1 MNQTSAG
8 QSRVLPTAAIDHKA
22 VLTANKASVPR
33 YTSYPTA
40 PQFKAGAG
48 PALMDQMLQDL
59 PVDDPVSV
67 YIHIPFCDRLCWF
80 CGCHTRHTLKYAP
93 IKNYLTYLRR
103 EISLLS
109 DRLPF
114 RPRLKSLHLGGGSPS
129 LLKQHDMADLQASL
143 AATFQFQPDTEIS
156 IEIDPSDAN
165 DELYEGLLALGVTR
179 ASIGV
184 QDFHP
189 DVQTAIN
196 RPQSFE
202 QTQKVVKRLRQIGIG
217 SINVD
222 ALYGLPLQS
231 THRLRDTLAK
241 CVALEADRMALF
253 GYAHIPWF
261 KKHQRLISEAD
272 LPDTMM
278 RFEQAVMAG
287 QYLQTAGYHAIG
299 IDHFAKPHDALSLA
313 AQNGTLHRNFQGY
326 TTDNCK
332 TLFGLGASS
341 IGRFDGGYVQNL
353 VATGQY
359 QDCVTNG
366 RLPTDKGVVL
376 SIDDKIRAH
385 IIERLMCDFRIC
397 FTALEQRFSGKVDS
411 NQLETYRSE
420 AARMAAQDQF
430 GLCSFSENTLSIP
443 VEARA
448 FARIIAA
455 GFDAYYQRESAQYS
469 KAV

>member
-1 MNQTSAG
+1 
-8 QSRVLPTAAIDHKA
+8 
-22 VLTANKASVPR
+22 
-33 YTSYPTA
+33 
-40 PQFKAGAG
+40 
-48 PALMDQMLQDL
+48 MDQMLRSL
-59 PVDDPVSV
+59 PTDDAVSV

-93 IKNYLTYLRR
+93 IKGYLTYLHQ
-103 EISLLS
+103 EIRLLS
-109 DRLPF
+109 ERLPF
-114 RPRLKSLHLGGGSPS
+114 KPRLKSLHLGGGSPS
-129 LLKQHDMADLQASL
+129 LLKQQDMADLRTDL
-143 AATFQFQPDTEIS
+143 AETFQFEPDTEIS

-165 DELYEGLLALGVTR
+165 DEMYDGLLALGVTR

-189 DVQTAIN
+189 EVQAAIN

-202 QTQKVVKRLRQIGIG
+202 QTQKVVKRLRQIGIA

-222 ALYGLPLQS
+222 ALYGLPLQ
-231 THRLRDTLAK
+231 TTDRLRDTLSK

-261 KKHQRLISEAD
+261 KKHQRLINEAD
-272 LPDTMM
+272 LPDNLM
-278 RFEQAVMAG
+278 RFEQAEMAG
-287 QYLQTAGYHAIG
+287 YYLQNAGYHSIG
-299 IDHFAKPHDALSLA
+299 IDHFAKPHDKLSVA
-313 AQNGTLHRNFQGY
+313 AQNGKLHRNFQGY

-359 QDCVTNG
+359 QDRVAKG
-366 RLPTDKGVVL
+366 QLPTDKGVEL
-376 SIDDKIRAH
+376 SIDDKIRAY

-397 FTALEQRFSGKVDS
+397 FTALEQHFNGNAEERQF
-411 NQLETYRSE
+411 QAYRTE
-420 AARMAAQDQF
+420 ATKMAAQDQF
-430 GLCSFSENTLSIP
+430 GLCQFSDNALSIP
-443 VEARA
+443 PQARA
-448 FARIIAA
+448 FARIVAS
-455 GFDAYYQRESAQYS
+455 GFDAYYQKETAQYS